1 MLIELG
7 ELLAI
12 GIAISFI
19 AFLVW
24 LALKKNKKDR
34 LLNLTL
40 ENLKSMTPED
50 FEYTVTNKEGLGL
63 SFFSFC
69 LFI

>member
-7 ELLAI
+7 ELLAV
-12 GIAISFI
+12 GIAVSLI

-24 LALKKNKKDR
+24 LAVRKTKRNR

-40 ENLKSMTPED
+40 ENLKINDTKG
-50 FEYTVTNKEGLGL
+50 F
-63 SFFSFC
+63 
-69 LFI
+69 